1 MELNDKLLIIQS
13 KLKAPKNQYNDFNKF
28 YYRSAEDILEALKHL
43 LKEVG
48 CTLTI
53 SDEIVVVAERVYVKA
68 IATLSDGKDSI
79 STTAFAREEESKKGM
94 DAAQITGAA
103 SSYARKY
110 ALNGLFCI
118 DDTKDPDST
127 NKGEQETRSSAAPKT
142 ISKPVAKPTA
152 KPTAKTAAKPAAKP
166 ETKPNDLEQAKK
178 ALDLCKD
185 NKSIDE
191 VVKTFK
197 NLWKDEEFKK
207 MVEQARNRIK

>member
-28 YYRSAEDILEALKHL
+28 YYRSAEDILEALKPL

-68 IATLSDGKDSI
+68 IATLSDGKDNI

-94 DAAQITGAA
+94 DVAQITGAA

-152 KPTAKTAAKPAAKP
+152 KPAAKP
-166 ETKPNDLEQAKK
+166 EAKPNDLEQAKK

-197 NLWKDEEFKK
+197 NLWKDKEFKK

>member
-1 MELNDKLLIIQS
+1 MDKELNDKLIAIQS
-13 KLKAPKNQYNDFNKF
+13 NLKAPKNQFNSF
-28 YYRSAEDILEALKHL
+28 GGYAYRSAEDVLEAVKPL

-53 SDEIVVVAERVYVKA
+53 SDEIVVVADRVYVKA
-68 IATLSDGKDSI
+68 TATLSDGKDNV
-79 STTAFAREEESKKGM
+79 STSAFAREEADKKAM

-127 NKGEQETRSSAAPKT
+127 NKHGKDESKPEQTPTKPS
-142 ISKPVAKPTA
+142 SKPVAKP
-152 KPTAKTAAKPAAKP
+152 AAKPA
-166 ETKPNDLEQAKK
+166 TKPIENTENELKQAEK
-178 ALDLCKD
+178 ALSLCKD
-185 NKSIDE
+185 NSSIDE

-197 NLWKDEEFKK
+197 TLWKNEEFKK
-207 MVEQARNRIK
+207 LVEQARNRVK

>member
-13 KLKAPKNQYNDFNKF
+13 KLKAPKNQYNDFNNF
-28 YYRSAEDILEALKHL
+28 YYRSAEDILEALKPL

-68 IATLSDGKDSI
+68 IATLSDGKDNI

-127 NKGEQETRSSAAPKT
+127 NKGEQETKPTATPKT

-152 KPTAKTAAKPAAKP
+152 KPTAKP
-166 ETKPNDLEQAKK
+166 ETKPNELEQAKK

-197 NLWKDEEFKK
+197 NLWKNEEFKN

>member
-28 YYRSAEDILEALKHL
+28 YYRSAEDILEALKPL

-68 IATLSDGKDSI
+68 IATLSDGKDNI

-127 NKGEQETRSSAAPKT
+127 NKGEQETKPTATPKT

-152 KPTAKTAAKPAAKP
+152 KPAAKP
-166 ETKPNDLEQAKK
+166 EAKPNDLEQAKK

-197 NLWKDEEFKK
+197 NLWKNEEFKN